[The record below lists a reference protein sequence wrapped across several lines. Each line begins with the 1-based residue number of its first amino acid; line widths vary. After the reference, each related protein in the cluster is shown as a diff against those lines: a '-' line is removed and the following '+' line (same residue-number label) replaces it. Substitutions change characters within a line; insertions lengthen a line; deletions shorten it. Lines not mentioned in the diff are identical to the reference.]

1 MGAFSW
7 QNATYTIQFMFT
19 IYINSETLMLPG
31 RCGPVEFSVESA
43 ENWEK
48 QQKVATPLL
57 FDHSEQACLV
67 LYPETKYHTWNYK
80 V

>member
-7 QNATYTIQFMFT
+7 QKATYTIQFILTM
-19 IYINSETLMLPG
+19 YIDSEKLKLPEG
-31 RCGPVEFSVESA
+31 VAPLLNFSVESA
-43 ENWEK
+43 ENWET

-67 LYPETKYHTWNYK
+67 LYPETKYQTWNYI
-80 V
+80 

>member
-7 QNATYTIQFMFT
+7 QNVSA
-19 IYINSETLMLPG
+19 
-31 RCGPVEFSVESA
+31 ESA

-57 FDHSEQACLV
+57 FYHSEQACLV
-67 LYPETKYHTWNYK
+67 LYPETKYYTWNYK

>member
-1 MGAFSW
+1 M
-7 QNATYTIQFMFT
+7 
-19 IYINSETLMLPG
+19 IYINSENSCCQEDVPLLN
-31 RCGPVEFSVESA
+31 FSVESA

-48 QQKVATPLL
+48 QQKVATLLL

>member
-1 MGAFSW
+1 
-7 QNATYTIQFMFT
+7 
-19 IYINSETLMLPG
+19 MLPE
-31 RCGPVEFSVESA
+31 RCAPIYFSVESA

-48 QQKVATPLL
+48 EQKVATPLL

-67 LYPETKYHTWNYK
+67 FILKQNITFSLYPETKYHTWNYK